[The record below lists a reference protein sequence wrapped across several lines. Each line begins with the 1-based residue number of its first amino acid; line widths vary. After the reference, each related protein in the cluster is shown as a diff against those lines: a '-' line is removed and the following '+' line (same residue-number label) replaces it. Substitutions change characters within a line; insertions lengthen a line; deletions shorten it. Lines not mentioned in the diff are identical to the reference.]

1 MKVFISGASGLVGGN
16 CLKHFKGK
24 GLNVVGSHFSFE
36 TAATVPFNTLDLSN
50 KNNFDLEGFA
60 PDYILHCGALTWV
73 DYCEKHQE
81 ESFEK
86 TVQSTKN
93 LIEIAKKCG
102 SKLVFIGTDY
112 IFDGKNGPYFEDT
125 KPNPVNIYG
134 QHKLDA
140 ENLVLKELPES
151 LVIRITNVYGE
162 EIRNK
167 NFIMRLVDNVKN
179 DKDDTLKLPYDQYA
193 TPVCAADIAKA
204 LYLLMSDNKSGVYNI
219 ASTDF
224 VNRVQLAERVLS
236 YFPNHKMKIETISTA
251 ESNPPAERPLNGGL
265 LSAKFLSEYPNFKFK
280 NVDDFMKEIL
290 S

>member
-1 MKVFISGASGLVGGN
+1 MKVFISGASGLVGCN
-16 CLKHFKGK
+16 CHKYFKNK
-24 GLNVVGSHFSFE
+24 GVNVVGSHFSFE
-36 TAATVPFNTLDLSN
+36 TEDTVPFNTLDLSN
-50 KNNFDLEGFA
+50 EKNFDLVGFA

-73 DYCEKHQE
+73 DYCEDHQE

-93 LIEIAKKCG
+93 LIDITKNCGAK
-102 SKLVFIGTDY
+102 LIFIGTDY

-125 KPNPVNIYG
+125 PPNPVNIYG

-151 LVIRITNVYGE
+151 LVIRITNVYGR

-167 NFIMRLVDNVKN
+167 NFVMRLVDNVKN
-179 DKDDTLKLPYDQYA
+179 EKDDTLKLPFDQYA
-193 TPVCAADIAKA
+193 TPVNAEDIAKA
-204 LYLLMSDNKSGVYNI
+204 LFLLMTDNKSGVYNI

-224 VNRVQLAERVLS
+224 VNRVQLAKRVLD

-251 ESNPPAERPLNGGL
+251 ELGPPAERPLNGGL
-265 LSAKFLSEYPNFKFK
+265 LSAKFLKEYPNFIFK